1 MPSSFAYQ
9 KQEMQFA
16 ANAIAKGHRDPDN
29 LREIL
34 ICTTSKTTYP
44 LVSAY
49 FRQHH
54 HDKELL
60 EALFLVA
67 MEGEDAGDAPWAAA
81 NTIADF
87 PGLMLREHKAE
98 LLELSRHE
106 WMYLKVPA
114 QEALTKI
121 VSHAT

>member
-1 MPSSFAYQ
+1 MPSSSAYQ
-9 KQEMQFA
+9 EQEMQFA
-16 ANAIAKGHRDPDN
+16 AAAIAKGHQDPGS
-29 LREIL
+29 LRELL

-44 LVSAY
+44 LVNSY
-49 FRQHH
+49 FHQHH

-60 EALFLVA
+60 EALFLIA
-67 MEGEDAGDAPWAAA
+67 MEGEDVGDAPWAAA

-98 LLELSRHE
+98 LLELSKHE

-114 QEALTKI
+114 QEALNKI
-121 VSHAT
+121 AGNAT